1 MERKVKMAIKDLNA
15 YEVIEEKKIGDLNSQ
30 GYLLKHKKSGAR
42 VMLLSN
48 DDENKVFYIGFRTP
62 PKDDTGLPH
71 ILEHS
76 VLCGSK
82 KFPAKDPFIELA
94 KGSLNTFLNAMT
106 YPDKT
111 IYPVASCN
119 DKDFQNLM
127 HVYMDAVFYPN
138 IYEREEIFRQ
148 EGWHYDL
155 ESEDAELKYNGVV
168 YNEMKGAFSSPEGVL
183 DREILNTLYPDTS
196 YAFESGGDPAF
207 IPELKYSDF
216 LGFHSKYYH
225 PSNSYIYLYGDMD
238 MEEKLTFL
246 DEEYL
251 SKYDVMNIDSEIKLQ
266 KPFEKP
272 IEVYKK
278 YSITNEETE
287 EDNTYLSYNY
297 SIGTSL
303 DQKLYLAFQIL
314 EYALIAAPG
323 APLKKALLDAKIG
336 KDIMGSYDNGVYQPL
351 FSIIAKNSNTEKKE
365 EFLEIIEKVLKE
377 QVADGIN
384 KDSLRAAINYN
395 EFRYREADFGNYPKG
410 LMYGLQAL
418 DSWLYDETKPFI
430 HIEENETFAFLKDM
444 VETDYYEKL
453 VEQYLINNTHAALV
467 VIQPEKGLTAK
478 IDNQVKE
485 KLQAYKETLEKEE
498 IKALVEKTKA
508 LEKYQEEPSPLED
521 ILKIPMLTREDMRKN
536 ALEFCNKEMAFGETK
551 VLHQELFT
559 NGIGYLNLLFNIE
572 KVPEELLPYVGM
584 LKYIL
589 GMVDT
594 KNYTYGDFFNEI
606 NMYSG
611 GISVSFNS
619 YTDTKAPE
627 KYKAFME
634 VRAKVMYDKL
644 SFAFDMI
651 KEMLLTSKFEDEKR
665 LYEIIAQLKSR
676 LQMSLTSSGHTT
688 AVMRAMSYFSD
699 TAYLSELTSGITFYK
714 LVEKI
719 EKDFE
724 NEKENLIKKLR
735 ETVSYIFA
743 SENLMVSYTSEAK
756 GLEGLEAQVESLK
769 ESLGNSKYQKA
780 EYKFNVQQ
788 KNEGFKTS
796 SKVQYVSRA
805 GNFRREGLVYTGALR
820 ILKTILSYDYL
831 WNNVRVKGGAYG
843 CMSGFGRTGDGYFAS
858 YRDPNLEK
866 TNETFE
872 RTLEYVENFQADER
886 DMTKYIIGTISEMD
900 TPLNPYA
907 KGGRSLTAYLTN
919 LSFED
924 LQRERDEVLTAKDAD
939 IRALKQHVKAV
950 LAQKNFCV
958 IGSEEKIEEQQNMF
972 KEVRNLFE

>member
-1 MERKVKMAIKDLNA
+1 MAIKDLKE
-15 YEVIEEKKIGDLNSQ
+15 YEILEEKKIPDLNSE

-111 IYPVASCN
+111 VYPIASCN

-127 HVYMDAVFYPN
+127 NVYMDAVFYPN
-138 IYEREEIFRQ
+138 IYEKEEIFRQ

-155 ESEDAELKYNGVV
+155 ESEEAELKYNGVV

-183 DREILNTLYPDTS
+183 DRVVLNSLYPDTS
-196 YAFESGGDPAF
+196 YSYESGGDPEA
-207 IPELKYSDF
+207 IPNLKYSDF

-238 MEEKLTFL
+238 MEEKLRFL

-251 SKYDVMNIDSEIKLQ
+251 SKYDVMNIDSEIQLQ
-266 KPFEKP
+266 KPFDKP
-272 IEVYKK
+272 REVYKK
-278 YSITNEETE
+278 YSITNEEKE

-303 DQKLYLAFQIL
+303 DEKLYLAFQIL

-323 APLKKALLDAKIG
+323 APLKKALLDEKIG

-351 FSIIAKNSNTEKKE
+351 FSIVAKNSNIEEKEK
-365 EFLEIIEKVLKE
+365 FLNIIEKVLKE
-377 QVADGIN
+377 QVENGIN

-418 DSWLYDETKPFI
+418 DSWLYDENKPFI
-430 HIEENETFAFLKDM
+430 HIEENDTFAFLKEM

-453 VEQYLINNTHAALV
+453 VEQYMLKNSHAVLV
-467 VIQPEKGLTAK
+467 VIEPEKGRTAR
-478 IDNQVKE
+478 IENEVRE
-485 KLQAYKETLEKEE
+485 KLQAYKNTLSKEE
-498 IKALVEKTKA
+498 IQKLVEKTKA
-508 LEKYQEEPSPLED
+508 LEAYQEEPTPLED
-521 ILKIPMLTREDMRKN
+521 ILKIPMLTRQDMK
-536 ALEFCNKEMAFGETK
+536 KEAMPIENQELNIADIK
-551 VLHQELFT
+551 VLHQEMFT
-559 NGIGYLNLLFNIE
+559 NGIAYINLLFDVE

-589 GMVDT
+589 GMIDT
-594 KNYTYGDFFNEI
+594 KNYTYGDFFNEM

-611 GISVSFNS
+611 GISLGFNS
-619 YTDTKAPE
+619 YVDMKNPQ
-627 KYKAFME
+627 KYRAFME
-634 VRAKVMYDKL
+634 VKTKVMYDKED
-644 SFAFDMI
+644 FVFGMI
-651 KEMLLTSKFEDEKR
+651 KEMLLTSKFEDYKR
-665 LYEIIAQLKSR
+665 LYEIVAQLKSR

-688 AVMRAMSYFSD
+688 AVMRAMSYYSD

-714 LVEKI
+714 LVETI

-724 NEKENLIKKLR
+724 NCKEEVVEKLKTAMNYVFR
-735 ETVSYIFA
+735 A
-743 SENLMVSYTSEAK
+743 ENLMANITSEK
-756 GLEGLEAQVESLK
+756 EGLKMFETQLAEFKAALPAEKTEKAQYTFK
-769 ESLGNSKYQKA
+769 KA
-780 EYKFNVQQ
+780 QL
-788 KNEGFKTS
+788 NEGFKTS
-796 SKVQYVSRA
+796 AKVQYVSRA
-805 GNFRREGLVYTGALR
+805 GNFLKDGIEYTGALR

-843 CMSGFGRTGDGYFAS
+843 CMSGFGRTGEGYFAS

-866 TNETFE
+866 TNEVFE
-872 RTLEYVENFQADER
+872 HTIEYVENFQADER
-886 DMTKYIIGTISEMD
+886 DMTKYIIGTISDMD
-900 TPLNPYA
+900 TPMNPYA
-907 KGGRSLTAYLTN
+907 KGSRALTAYLTN
-919 LSFED
+919 LDYEY
-924 LQRERDEVLTAKDAD
+924 LQKERDQVLNATEQD
-939 IRALKQHVKAV
+939 IRDLKKHIQSV
-950 LAQKNFCV
+950 LSQQNFCV
-958 IGSEEKIEEQQNMF
+958 IGSEEKIEEQ
-972 KEVRNLFE
+972 KELFHQVKNLFE

>member
-1 MERKVKMAIKDLNA
+1 MAINDLKEYEVVEERKIP
-15 YEVIEEKKIGDLNSQ
+15 DLNSM
-30 GYLLKHKKSGAR
+30 GYLVKHKKSGAKL
-42 VMLLSN
+42 MLLSN

-82 KFPAKDPFIELA
+82 NFPAKDPFIELA

-111 IYPVASCN
+111 VYPIASCN

-138 IYEREEIFRQ
+138 IYEKEEIFRQ

-155 ESEDAELKYNGVV
+155 AEKDGELKYNGVV

-183 DREILNTLYPDTS
+183 DRVILNSLYPDTS
-196 YAFESGGDPAF
+196 YSFESGGDPAS
-207 IPELKYSDF
+207 IPELKYSEF

-238 MEEKLTFL
+238 MEEKLIFL
-246 DEEYL
+246 DKEYL
-251 SKYDVMNIDSEIKLQ
+251 SKYDAMNIESEIKLQ

-272 IEVYKK
+272 VEVYKK

-297 SIGTSL
+297 SIGTAL
-303 DQKLYLAFQIL
+303 DRKLYLAFQIL

-351 FSIIAKNSNTEKKE
+351 FSIIAKNSNTSSKD
-365 EFLEIIEKVLKE
+365 EFLAVIQKVLQE
-377 QVADGIN
+377 QVKNGIN

-430 HIEENETFAFLKDM
+430 HIEENETFAFLKEM

-453 VEQYLINNTHAALV
+453 VDQYMINNQHAALV
-467 VIQPEKGLTAK
+467 VIEPEKGLTAK
-478 IDNQVKE
+478 IENEVKE
-485 KLQAYKETLEKEE
+485 KLAAYKATLNEEEVEK
-498 IKALVEKTKA
+498 LVEKTKA
-508 LEKYQEEPSPLED
+508 LEQYQEEPTPMED

-536 ALEFCNKEMAFGETK
+536 ALRFENKELKFGDTLC
-551 VLHQELFT
+551 LHQEMFT
-559 NGIGYLNLLFNIE
+559 NGIGYLNLLFDIN

-594 KNYTYGDFFNEI
+594 KHYTYGDFFNEI

-619 YTDTKAPE
+619 YSDTKNPGN
-627 KYKAFME
+627 YKAYME
-634 VRAKVMYDKL
+634 VKAKVMYDKL
-644 SFAFDMI
+644 PFAFKMI

-676 LQMSLTSSGHTT
+676 MQMSLTSSGHTT
-688 AVMRAMSYFSD
+688 AVMRAMSYFSN

-714 LVEKI
+714 LVEQI
-719 EKDFE
+719 EKNFE
-724 NEKENLIKKLR
+724 ERKDDVIEKLR
-735 ETVSYIFA
+735 ETAFYIFTA
-743 SENLMVSYTSEAK
+743 NNLMVSYTAQEE
-756 GLEGLEAQVESLK
+756 GLEGLETEVESLK
-769 ESLGNSKYQKA
+769 LSLGTSDKEAVKYQ
-780 EYKFNVQQ
+780 FPLNQS
-788 KNEGFKTS
+788 NEGYKTS

-805 GNFRREGLVYTGALR
+805 GNFCQEGLEYTGALR

-843 CMSGFGRTGDGYFAS
+843 CMSGFGRLGDSYFAS
-858 YRDPNLEK
+858 YRDPNLED
-866 TNETFE
+866 TNEIFE
-872 RTLEYVENFQADER
+872 HTTEYVENFHADER
-886 DMTKYIIGTISEMD
+886 DMTKYIIGTISDLD

-907 KGGRSLTAYLTN
+907 RGNRSMTAYITN
-919 LSFED
+919 LTFED
-924 LQRERDEVLTAKDAD
+924 VQRERDQVLTARDSD
-939 IRALKQHVKAV
+939 IRALKAHVQAV
-950 LAQKNFCV
+950 LKPKNLCV
-958 IGSEEKIEEQQNMF
+958 IGGEEKIEEQKQLF
-972 KEVRNLFE
+972 KEVKNLFE

>member
-1 MERKVKMAIKDLNA
+1 MAISDLKE
-15 YEVIEEKKIGDLNSQ
+15 YEVVEEKKIPDLNSM
-30 GYLLKHKKSGAR
+30 GYLVKHKKSGAKL
-42 VMLLSN
+42 MLLSN

-82 KFPAKDPFIELA
+82 NFPAKDPFIELA

-111 IYPVASCN
+111 VYPIASCN

-138 IYEREEIFRQ
+138 IYEKEEIFRQ

-155 ESEDAELKYNGVV
+155 EEKDGELKYNGVV

-183 DREILNTLYPDTS
+183 DRVILNSLYPDTS
-196 YAFESGGDPAF
+196 YSFESGGDPAS
-207 IPELKYSDF
+207 IPELKYSEF

-238 MEEKLTFL
+238 MEEKLIFL
-246 DEEYL
+246 DKEYL
-251 SKYDVMNIDSEIKLQ
+251 SKYDAMNIDSEIKPQ

-272 IEVYKK
+272 AEVYKK

-297 SIGTSL
+297 SIGTAL
-303 DQKLYLAFQIL
+303 DRKLYLAFQIL

-351 FSIIAKNSNTEKKE
+351 FSIIAKNSNTSSKD
-365 EFLEIIEKVLKE
+365 EFLEVIQKVLKE
-377 QVADGIN
+377 QVTNGIN

-418 DSWLYDETKPFI
+418 DSWLYDESKPFI
-430 HIEENETFAFLKDM
+430 HIEENETFAFLKEM

-453 VEQYLINNTHAALV
+453 VEQYMINNQHAALV
-467 VIQPEKGLTAK
+467 VIEPEKGLTAK
-478 IDNQVKE
+478 IENEVKE
-485 KLQAYKETLEKEE
+485 KLAAYKATLDDEEVEK
-498 IKALVEKTKA
+498 LVEKTKA
-508 LEKYQEEPSPLED
+508 LEKYQEEPTPMED

-536 ALEFCNKEMAFGETK
+536 ALKFENKELHFDDTLC
-551 VLHQELFT
+551 LHQEMFT
-559 NGIGYLNLLFNIE
+559 NGIGYLNLLFDIN
-572 KVPEELLPYVGM
+572 KVPEDLLPYVGM

-594 KNYTYGDFFNEI
+594 KHYTYGDFFNEI

-619 YTDTKAPE
+619 YSDTKKRGA
-627 KYKAFME
+627 YKAYME
-634 VRAKVMYDKL
+634 VKAKVMYDKL
-644 SFAFDMI
+644 PFAFKMI

-688 AVMRAMSYFSD
+688 AVMRAMSYFSN

-714 LVEKI
+714 LVEQI
-719 EKDFE
+719 EKNFAQCKGE
-724 NEKENLIKKLR
+724 VIEKLK
-735 ETVSYIFA
+735 ETASYIFTA
-743 SENLMVSYTSEAK
+743 DNLVVSYTAQAEGVT
-756 GLEGLEAQVESLK
+756 GLEDEVKALK
-769 ESLGNSKYQKA
+769 ESLGTSNKEAVTYHFPLEQL
-780 EYKFNVQQ
+780 
-788 KNEGFKTS
+788 NEGYKTS

-805 GNFRREGLVYTGALR
+805 GNFCQEGLEYTGALR

-843 CMSGFGRTGDGYFAS
+843 CMSGFGRLGDSYFAS
-858 YRDPNLEK
+858 YRDPNLEN
-866 TNETFE
+866 TNEIFE
-872 RTLEYVENFQADER
+872 RTTEYVESFKADER
-886 DMTKYIIGTISEMD
+886 DMTKYIIGTISDMD

-907 KGGRSLTAYLTN
+907 RGNRSMTAYLTN
-919 LSFED
+919 LTFED
-924 LQRERDEVLTAKDAD
+924 VQKERDQVLTAKDSD
-939 IRALKQHVKAV
+939 IRALKAHVQAV
-950 LAQKNFCV
+950 LKPKNLCV
-958 IGSEEKIEEQQNMF
+958 IGGEEKIEEQKQLF
-972 KEVRNLFE
+972 KEVKNLFE

>member
-1 MERKVKMAIKDLNA
+1 MAISDLKE
-15 YEVIEEKKIGDLNSQ
+15 YEVVEEKQIPDLNSK
-30 GYLLKHKKSGAR
+30 GYLVKHKKSGAKL
-42 VMLLSN
+42 MLLSN

-111 IYPVASCN
+111 VYPIASCN

-155 ESEDAELKYNGVV
+155 SEKDGELKYNGVV

-183 DREILNTLYPDTS
+183 DRVILNSLYPDTAYS
-196 YAFESGGDPAF
+196 FESGGDPAS
-207 IPELKYSDF
+207 IPDLKYSEF
-216 LGFHSKYYH
+216 LDFHSKYYH

-238 MEEKLTFL
+238 MEEKLIFL
-246 DEEYL
+246 DKEYL
-251 SKYDVMNIDSEIKLQ
+251 SKYDAMNIDSEIKLQ
-266 KPFEKP
+266 APFEKP
-272 IEVYKK
+272 VEVYKK

-297 SIGTSL
+297 SIGTAL
-303 DQKLYLAFQIL
+303 DRKLYLAFQIL

-336 KDIMGSYDNGVYQPL
+336 KDIMGSYDNGVYQPM
-351 FSIIAKNSNTEKKE
+351 FSIIAKNSNTSSKE
-365 EFLEIIEKVLKE
+365 EFLKIIQTVLQE
-377 QVADGIN
+377 QVKNGIN

-430 HIEENETFAFLKDM
+430 HIEENETFAFLKEM

-453 VEQYLINNTHAALV
+453 VEQYMLNNSHAALV
-467 VIQPEKGLTAK
+467 VIEPEKGLTTK
-478 IDNQVKE
+478 IENEVRE
-485 KLQAYKETLEKEE
+485 KLREYKASLSEEEVEK
-498 IKALVEKTKA
+498 LVEKTKA
-508 LEKYQEEPSPLED
+508 LEQYQEEPSSVED

-536 ALEFCNKEMAFGETK
+536 ALAFDNKELHFEDTL
-551 VLHQELFT
+551 VLHQEMFT
-559 NGIGYLNLLFNIE
+559 NGIGYLNLLFDIN

-619 YTDTKAPE
+619 YSDTKKAGS
-627 KYKAFME
+627 YKAYME
-634 VRAKVMYDKL
+634 VKAKVMYDKIG
-644 SFAFDMI
+644 FAFKMI

-699 TAYLSELTSGITFYK
+699 TACLSEQTSGITFYK
-714 LVEKI
+714 LVEHI
-719 EKDFE
+719 EKNFNQCKDE
-724 NEKENLIKKLR
+724 VIQKLR
-735 ETVSYIFA
+735 ETASCIFKA
-743 SENLMVSYTSEAK
+743 DNLMVSYTAEK
-756 GLEGLEAQVESLK
+756 EGLDSLETEIERLK
-769 ESLGNSKYQKA
+769 ISLGDSEKEAVKYR
-780 EYKFNVQQ
+780 FNLKQL
-788 KNEGFKTS
+788 NEGYKTS

-805 GNFRREGLVYTGALR
+805 GNFKKEGLEYTGALR

-858 YRDPNLEK
+858 YRDPNLEN
-866 TNETFE
+866 TNKIFE
-872 RTLEYVENFQADER
+872 HTTDYIEKFSADER

-907 KGGRSLTAYLTN
+907 KGNRSLTAYLTN
-919 LSFED
+919 LTYQD
-924 LQRERDEVLTAKDAD
+924 IQKERDQVLTAKEED
-939 IRALKQHVKAV
+939 IRALKSHVKAV
-950 LAQKNFCV
+950 LKPNNICV
-958 IGSEEKIEEQQNMF
+958 IGGEEKIEEQKQLF
-972 KEVRNLFE
+972 KEVKNLFE

>member
-1 MERKVKMAIKDLNA
+1 MAISNLKE
-15 YEVIEEKKIGDLNSQ
+15 YEIVEEKKIPDLNSV
-30 GYLLKHKKSGAR
+30 GYLVKHKKSGAKL
-42 VMLLSN
+42 MLLSN

-82 KFPAKDPFIELA
+82 NFPAKDPFIELA

-111 IYPVASCN
+111 VYPVASCN
-119 DKDFQNLM
+119 DRDFQNLM
-127 HVYMDAVFYPN
+127 HIYMDAVFYPN
-138 IYEREEIFRQ
+138 IYEKEEIFRQ

-155 ESEDAELKYNGVV
+155 TEKDGELKYNGVV

-183 DREILNTLYPDTS
+183 DRVILNSLYPDTS
-196 YAFESGGDPAF
+196 YSFESGGDPAA
-207 IPELKYSDF
+207 IPDLKYSEF

-238 MEEKLTFL
+238 MEEKLIFL
-246 DEEYL
+246 DKEYL
-251 SKYDVMNIDSEIKLQ
+251 SKYDAMNIDSEIKLQ

-272 IEVYKK
+272 VEVYKK

-297 SIGTSL
+297 SIGTAL
-303 DQKLYLAFQIL
+303 DEKLYLAFQIL

-323 APLKKALLDAKIG
+323 APLKKALLDAKVG

-351 FSIIAKNSNTEKKE
+351 FSIVAKNSNTSSKE
-365 EFLEIIEKVLKE
+365 QFLDVIQKVLKE
-377 QVADGIN
+377 QVSNGIN

-418 DSWLYDETKPFI
+418 DSWLYDESKPFI
-430 HIEENETFAFLKDM
+430 HIEENETFAFLKEM

-453 VEQYLINNTHAALV
+453 VEQYMIKNRHAAFV
-467 VIQPEKGLTAK
+467 VIEPEKGLTAK
-478 IDNQVKE
+478 IENEVKE
-485 KLQAYKETLEKEE
+485 KLEAYKATLSEEEVEK
-498 IKALVEKTKA
+498 LVEKTKA
-508 LEKYQEEPSPLED
+508 LERYQEEPTPVED

-536 ALEFCNKEMAFGETK
+536 ALKFETK
-551 VLHQELFT
+551 ELYFDDTLCLHQEIFT
-559 NGIGYLNLLFNIE
+559 NGIGYLNLLFDIH

-589 GMVDT
+589 GLVDT
-594 KNYTYGDFFNEI
+594 KHYTYGDLFNEI

-619 YTDTKAPE
+619 YSDTKKRGA
-627 KYKAFME
+627 YKAYME
-634 VRAKVMYDKL
+634 VKAKVMYDKL
-644 SFAFDMI
+644 PFAFKMI
-651 KEMLLTSKFEDEKR
+651 KEILFTSKFEDEKR

-688 AVMRAMSYFSD
+688 AVMRAMSYSSD

-714 LVEKI
+714 LVEQI
-719 EKDFE
+719 EKNFE
-724 NEKENLIKKLR
+724 QCKEEVIQKLKK
-735 ETVSYIFA
+735 TASYIFTA
-743 SENLMVSYTSEAK
+743 DNLVVSYTAQAE
-756 GLEGLEAQVESLK
+756 GLEGLEKEVENLK
-769 ESLGNSKYQKA
+769 KSLGVLEKEPEQ
-780 EYKFNVQQ
+780 YKFELKQL
-788 KNEGFKTS
+788 NEGYKTS
-796 SKVQYVSRA
+796 SKVQYVSRT
-805 GNFRREGLVYTGALR
+805 GNFCDAGLEYTGALK

-843 CMSGFGRTGDGYFAS
+843 CMSGFGRLGDSYFAS
-858 YRDPNLEK
+858 YRDPNLEN
-866 TNETFE
+866 TNEIFE
-872 RTLEYVENFQADER
+872 RTAEYVENFEADER
-886 DMTKYIIGTISEMD
+886 DMTKYIIGTISDMD

-907 KGGRSLTAYLTN
+907 RGNRSMAAYLTN
-919 LSFED
+919 LTYED
-924 LQRERDEVLTAKDAD
+924 VQKEREQVLTAKDSD
-939 IRALKQHVKAV
+939 IRALKAHVQAV
-950 LAQKNFCV
+950 LKTNNLCV
-958 IGSEEKIEEQQNMF
+958 IGGEEKIEEQKNLF
-972 KEVRNLFE
+972 KDVKNLFE

>member
-1 MERKVKMAIKDLNA
+1 MAINDLKEYEVVEERKIP
-15 YEVIEEKKIGDLNSQ
+15 DLNSM
-30 GYLLKHKKSGAR
+30 GYLVKHKKSGAKL
-42 VMLLSN
+42 MLLSN

-82 KFPAKDPFIELA
+82 NFPAKDPFIELA

-111 IYPVASCN
+111 VYPIASCN

-138 IYEREEIFRQ
+138 IYEKEEIFRQ

-155 ESEDAELKYNGVV
+155 AEKDGELKYNGVV

-183 DREILNTLYPDTS
+183 DRVILNSLYPDTS
-196 YAFESGGDPAF
+196 YSFESGGDPAS
-207 IPELKYSDF
+207 IPELKYSEF

-238 MEEKLTFL
+238 MEEKLIFL
-246 DEEYL
+246 DKEYL
-251 SKYDVMNIDSEIKLQ
+251 SKYDAMNIESEIKLQ

-272 IEVYKK
+272 VEVYKK

-297 SIGTSL
+297 SIGTAL
-303 DQKLYLAFQIL
+303 DRKLYLAFQIL

-351 FSIIAKNSNTEKKE
+351 FSIIAKNSNTSSKD
-365 EFLEIIEKVLKE
+365 EFLAVIQKVLQE
-377 QVADGIN
+377 QVKNGIN

-430 HIEENETFAFLKDM
+430 HIEENETFAFLKEM

-453 VEQYLINNTHAALV
+453 VDQYMINNQHAALV
-467 VIQPEKGLTAK
+467 VIEPEKGLTAK
-478 IDNQVKE
+478 IENEVKE
-485 KLQAYKETLEKEE
+485 KLAAYKATLNEEEVEK
-498 IKALVEKTKA
+498 LVEKTKA
-508 LEKYQEEPSPLED
+508 LEQYQEEPTPMED

-536 ALEFCNKEMAFGETK
+536 ALRFENKELKFGDTLC
-551 VLHQELFT
+551 LHQEMFT
-559 NGIGYLNLLFNIE
+559 NGIGYLNLLFDIN

-594 KNYTYGDFFNEI
+594 KHYTYGDFFNEI

-619 YTDTKAPE
+619 YSDTKNPGN
-627 KYKAFME
+627 YKAYME
-634 VRAKVMYDKL
+634 VKAKVMYDKL
-644 SFAFDMI
+644 PFAFKMI

-676 LQMSLTSSGHTT
+676 MQMSLTSSGHTT
-688 AVMRAMSYFSD
+688 AVMRAMSYFSN

-714 LVEKI
+714 LVEQI
-719 EKDFE
+719 EKNFE
-724 NEKENLIKKLR
+724 ERKDDVIEKLR
-735 ETVSYIFA
+735 ETASYIFTA
-743 SENLMVSYTSEAK
+743 NNLMVSYTAQEE
-756 GLEGLEAQVESLK
+756 GLEGLETEVESLK
-769 ESLGNSKYQKA
+769 LSLGTSDKEAVKYQ
-780 EYKFNVQQ
+780 FPLNQS
-788 KNEGFKTS
+788 NEGYKTS

-805 GNFRREGLVYTGALR
+805 GNFCQEGLEYTGALR

-843 CMSGFGRTGDGYFAS
+843 CMSGFGRLGDSYFAS
-858 YRDPNLEK
+858 YRDPNLED
-866 TNETFE
+866 TNEIFE
-872 RTLEYVENFQADER
+872 HTTEYVENFHADER
-886 DMTKYIIGTISEMD
+886 DMTKYIIGTISDLD

-907 KGGRSLTAYLTN
+907 RGNRSMTAYITN
-919 LSFED
+919 LTFED
-924 LQRERDEVLTAKDAD
+924 VQREREQVLTAQDSD
-939 IRALKQHVKAV
+939 IRALKAHVQAV
-950 LAQKNFCV
+950 LKPKNLCV
-958 IGSEEKIEEQQNMF
+958 IGGEEKIEEQKQLF
-972 KEVRNLFE
+972 KEVKNLFE

>member
-1 MERKVKMAIKDLNA
+1 MAISDLKG
-15 YEVIEEKKIGDLNSQ
+15 YEVVEEKQIPDLNSK
-30 GYLLKHKKSGAR
+30 GYLVKHKKSGAKL
-42 VMLLSN
+42 MLLSN

-111 IYPVASCN
+111 VYPIASCN

-155 ESEDAELKYNGVV
+155 SEKDGELKYNGVV

-183 DREILNTLYPDTS
+183 DRVILNSLYPDTS
-196 YAFESGGDPAF
+196 YSFESGGDPAS
-207 IPELKYSDF
+207 IPDLKYSEF
-216 LGFHSKYYH
+216 LDFHSKYYH

-238 MEEKLTFL
+238 MEEKLIFL
-246 DEEYL
+246 DKEYL
-251 SKYDVMNIDSEIKLQ
+251 SKYDAMNIDSEIKLQ
-266 KPFEKP
+266 APFEKP
-272 IEVYKK
+272 VEVYKK

-297 SIGTSL
+297 SIGTAL
-303 DQKLYLAFQIL
+303 DRKLYLAFQIL

-336 KDIMGSYDNGVYQPL
+336 KDIMGSYDNGVYQPM
-351 FSIIAKNSNTEKKE
+351 FSIIAKNSNTSSKE
-365 EFLEIIEKVLKE
+365 EFLKIIQTVLQE
-377 QVADGIN
+377 QVKNGIN

-430 HIEENETFAFLKDM
+430 HIEENETFAFLKEM

-453 VEQYLINNTHAALV
+453 VEQYMLNNSHAALV
-467 VIQPEKGLTAK
+467 VIEPEKGLTTK
-478 IDNQVKE
+478 IENEVRE
-485 KLQAYKETLEKEE
+485 KLREYKASLSEEEVEK
-498 IKALVEKTKA
+498 LVEKTKA
-508 LEKYQEEPSPLED
+508 LEQYQEEPSSVED

-536 ALEFCNKEMAFGETK
+536 ALAFENKELHFGDTL
-551 VLHQELFT
+551 VLHQEMFT
-559 NGIGYLNLLFNIE
+559 NGIGYLNLLFDIN

-619 YTDTKAPE
+619 YSDTKKAGS
-627 KYKAFME
+627 YKAYME
-634 VRAKVMYDKL
+634 VKAKVMYDKIG
-644 SFAFDMI
+644 FAFKMI

-699 TAYLSELTSGITFYK
+699 TACLSEQTSGITFYK
-714 LVEKI
+714 LVEHI
-719 EKDFE
+719 EKNFNQCKDE
-724 NEKENLIKKLR
+724 VIQKLR
-735 ETVSYIFA
+735 ETASCIFKA
-743 SENLMVSYTSEAK
+743 DNLMVSYTAEK
-756 GLEGLEAQVESLK
+756 EGLDSLETEIERLK
-769 ESLGNSKYQKA
+769 ISLGDSEKEAVKYR
-780 EYKFNVQQ
+780 FNLKQL
-788 KNEGFKTS
+788 NEGYKTS

-805 GNFRREGLVYTGALR
+805 GNFKKEGLEYTGALR

-858 YRDPNLEK
+858 YRDPNLEN
-866 TNETFE
+866 TNKIFE
-872 RTLEYVENFQADER
+872 HTTDYIEKFSADER

-907 KGGRSLTAYLTN
+907 KGNRSLTAYLTN
-919 LSFED
+919 LTYQD
-924 LQRERDEVLTAKDAD
+924 IQKERDQVLTAKEED
-939 IRALKQHVKAV
+939 IRALKSHVKAV
-950 LAQKNFCV
+950 LKPNNICV
-958 IGSEEKIEEQQNMF
+958 IGGEEKIEEQKQLF
-972 KEVRNLFE
+972 KEVKNLFE

>member
-1 MERKVKMAIKDLNA
+1 MAISDLKE
-15 YEVIEEKKIGDLNSQ
+15 YEVVEEKQIPDLNSK
-30 GYLLKHKKSGAR
+30 GYLVKHKKSGAKL
-42 VMLLSN
+42 MLLSN

-111 IYPVASCN
+111 VYPVASCN

-155 ESEDAELKYNGVV
+155 AESDGELKYNGVV

-183 DREILNTLYPDTS
+183 DRVILNSLYPDTS
-196 YAFESGGDPAF
+196 YSFESGGDPAS
-207 IPELKYSDF
+207 IPDLKYSEF

-238 MEEKLTFL
+238 MEEKLIFL
-246 DEEYL
+246 DKEYL
-251 SKYDVMNIDSEIKLQ
+251 SKYDAMNIDSQIKLQ
-266 KPFEKP
+266 APFEKP
-272 IEVYKK
+272 VEVYKK

-297 SIGTSL
+297 SIGTAL
-303 DQKLYLAFQIL
+303 DRKLYLAFQIL

-336 KDIMGSYDNGVYQPL
+336 KDIMGSYDNGVYQPM
-351 FSIIAKNSNTEKKE
+351 FSIIAKNSNTSSKE
-365 EFLEIIEKVLKE
+365 MFLEVIQKVLKE
-377 QVADGIN
+377 QVAEGIN

-418 DSWLYDETKPFI
+418 DSWLYDESKPFI
-430 HIEENETFAFLKDM
+430 HIEENETFGFLKEM

-453 VEQYLINNTHAALV
+453 VEQYMINNSHAALV
-467 VIQPEKGLTAK
+467 VIEPEKGLTAK
-478 IDNQVKE
+478 LENQVKE
-485 KLQAYKETLEKEE
+485 KLKAYKAHLSKEE
-498 IKALVEKTKA
+498 VEKLVENTKA
-508 LEKYQEEPSPLED
+508 LEQYQEEPSSLED

-536 ALEFCNKEMAFGETK
+536 ALPFQNKELHFGETL
-551 VLHQELFT
+551 VLHQEMFT
-559 NGIGYLNLLFNIE
+559 NGIGYLKLLFDIN
-572 KVPEELLPYVGM
+572 KVPEKLLPYVGM

-589 GMVDT
+589 GLVDT
-594 KNYTYGDFFNEI
+594 EHYTYGDFFNEM

-611 GISVSFNS
+611 GISVAFNS
-619 YTDTKAPE
+619 YADTKE
-627 KYKAFME
+627 WGSYKAYME
-634 VRAKVMYDKL
+634 VKAKVMYDKL
-644 SFAFDMI
+644 PFAFKMI
-651 KEMLLTSKFEDEKR
+651 REMLLTSKFEDEKR

-676 LQMSLTSSGHTT
+676 MQMSLTSSGHTT

-714 LVEKI
+714 LVERI
-719 EKDFE
+719 EKKFDQCKE
-724 NEKENLIKKLR
+724 EVIEKLK
-735 ETVSYIFA
+735 ETASYIFKA
-743 SENLMVSYTSEAK
+743 DNLLVSYTAELE
-756 GLEGLEAQVESLK
+756 GLEGLEAEVERLK
-769 ESLGNSKYQKA
+769 NSLGRSEKDEAQYQFA
-780 EYKFNVQQ
+780 LQQ
-788 KNEGFKTS
+788 LNEGYKTS

-805 GNFRREGLVYTGALR
+805 GNFLQEGLEYTGALR

-843 CMSGFGRTGDGYFAS
+843 CMSGFGRTGDSYFAS
-858 YRDPNLEK
+858 YRDPNLAN
-866 TNETFE
+866 TNEIFE
-872 RTLEYVENFQADER
+872 HTTEYVKNFQADER
-886 DMTKYIIGTISEMD
+886 DMTKYIIGTISDMD

-907 KGGRSLTAYLTN
+907 KGNRSLTAYLTN
-919 LSFED
+919 LTFED
-924 LQRERDEVLTAKDAD
+924 VQRERDQVLNARDED
-939 IRALKQHVKAV
+939 IRALKAHVQAV
-950 LAQKNFCV
+950 LKPDNLCV
-958 IGSEEKIEEQQNMF
+958 IGGEEKIEEQKQLF
-972 KEVRNLFE
+972 KEVKNLFE

>member
-1 MERKVKMAIKDLNA
+1 MAISDLKE
-15 YEVIEEKKIGDLNSQ
+15 YEVVEEKQIPDLNSK
-30 GYLLKHKKSGAR
+30 GYLVRHKKSGAR
-42 VMLLSN
+42 LMLLSN

-82 KFPAKDPFIELA
+82 MFPAKDPFIELA

-111 IYPVASCN
+111 VYPVASCN

-155 ESEDAELKYNGVV
+155 GDIDGELKYNGVV

-183 DREILNTLYPDTS
+183 DRVILNSLYPDTS
-196 YAFESGGDPAF
+196 YSFESGGDPAS
-207 IPELKYSDF
+207 IPDLKYSEF

-238 MEEKLTFL
+238 MEEKLIFL
-246 DEEYL
+246 DKEYL
-251 SKYDVMNIDSEIKLQ
+251 SKYDVMQIDSEIKRQ
-266 KPFEKP
+266 APFEKP
-272 IEVYKK
+272 VEVYKK

-297 SIGTSL
+297 SIGTAL
-303 DQKLYLAFQIL
+303 DRKLYLAFQIL

-336 KDIMGSYDNGVYQPL
+336 KDIMGSYDNGVYQPM
-351 FSIIAKNSNTEKKE
+351 FSIIAKNSNTSSKE
-365 EFLEIIEKVLKE
+365 AFLEVIQKVLKE
-377 QVADGIN
+377 QVAEGIN

-418 DSWLYDETKPFI
+418 DSWLYDENQPFI
-430 HIEENETFAFLKDM
+430 HIEENETFAFLKQM

-453 VEQYLINNTHAALV
+453 VEQYMINNSHAALV
-467 VIQPEKGLTAK
+467 VIEPEKGLTAK
-478 IDNQVKE
+478 IENQVKE
-485 KLQAYKETLEKEE
+485 KLKEYKASLSKEE
-498 IKALVEKTKA
+498 VEKLVEKTKA
-508 LEKYQEEPSPLED
+508 LEEYQEEPSSIED
-521 ILKIPMLTREDMRKN
+521 ILKIPMLTREDMRKH
-536 ALEFCNKEMAFGETK
+536 ALPFQNKELQFGETS
-551 VLHQELFT
+551 VLHQEIFT
-559 NGIGYLNLLFNIE
+559 NGIGYLNLLFDIN

-589 GMVDT
+589 GLVDT
-594 KNYTYGDFFNEI
+594 KHYTYGDFFNEI

-619 YTDTKAPE
+619 YADTKE
-627 KYKAFME
+627 CGKYKAYME
-634 VRAKVMYDKL
+634 VKAKVMYDKL
-644 SFAFDMI
+644 PFAFKMI

-676 LQMSLTSSGHTT
+676 MQMNLTSSGHTT

-714 LVEKI
+714 FVEHI
-719 EKDFE
+719 EKNFDQCK
-724 NEKENLIKKLR
+724 NEVIEKLKETASCIFKADNLL
-735 ETVSYIFA
+735 
-743 SENLMVSYTSEAK
+743 VSYTAQKEGLK
-756 GLEGLEAQVESLK
+756 GLETEVDSLK
-769 ESLGNSKYQKA
+769 TSLGRSEKDAEKYQFA
-780 EYKFNVQQ
+780 LEQL
-788 KNEGFKTS
+788 NEAYKTS

-805 GNFRREGLVYTGALR
+805 GNFRQEGLEYTGALR

-843 CMSGFGRTGDGYFAS
+843 CMSGFGRTGDSYFAS
-858 YRDPNLEK
+858 YRDPNLEN
-866 TNETFE
+866 TNEIFE
-872 RTLEYVENFQADER
+872 HTTEYVENFQADER
-886 DMTKYIIGTISEMD
+886 DMTKYIIGTISDMD

-907 KGGRSLTAYLTN
+907 KGSRSLTAYLTN
-919 LSFED
+919 LTFED
-924 LQRERDEVLTAKDAD
+924 VQRERDQVLNAKDED
-939 IRALKQHVKAV
+939 IRALKEYVQAV
-950 LAQKNFCV
+950 LRPNNLCV
-958 IGSEEKIEEQQNMF
+958 IGGEEKIEEQKQLF
-972 KEVRNLFE
+972 KEVKSLFE

>member
-1 MERKVKMAIKDLNA
+1 MAISDLKE
-15 YEVIEEKKIGDLNSQ
+15 YEVVEEKQIPDLNSK
-30 GYLLKHKKSGAR
+30 GYLVKHKKSGAKL
-42 VMLLSN
+42 MLLSN

-111 IYPVASCN
+111 VYPIASCN

-155 ESEDAELKYNGVV
+155 SEKDGELKYNGVV

-183 DREILNTLYPDTS
+183 DRVILNSLYPDTAYS
-196 YAFESGGDPAF
+196 FESGGDPAS
-207 IPELKYSDF
+207 IPDLKYSEF
-216 LGFHSKYYH
+216 LDFHSKYYH

-238 MEEKLTFL
+238 MEEKLIFL
-246 DEEYL
+246 DKEYL
-251 SKYDVMNIDSEIKLQ
+251 SKYDAMNIDSEIKLQ
-266 KPFEKP
+266 APFEKP
-272 IEVYKK
+272 VEVYKK

-297 SIGTSL
+297 SIGTAL
-303 DQKLYLAFQIL
+303 DRKLYLAFQIL

-336 KDIMGSYDNGVYQPL
+336 KDIMGSYDNGVYQPM
-351 FSIIAKNSNTEKKE
+351 FSIIAKNSNTSSKE
-365 EFLEIIEKVLKE
+365 EFLKIIQTVLQE
-377 QVADGIN
+377 QVKNGIN

-430 HIEENETFAFLKDM
+430 HIEENETFAFLKEM

-453 VEQYLINNTHAALV
+453 VEQYMLNNSHAALV
-467 VIQPEKGLTAK
+467 VIEPEKGLTTK
-478 IDNQVKE
+478 IENEVRE
-485 KLQAYKETLEKEE
+485 KLREYKASLSEEEVEK
-498 IKALVEKTKA
+498 LVEKTKA
-508 LEKYQEEPSPLED
+508 LEQYQEEPSSVED

-536 ALEFCNKEMAFGETK
+536 ALAFDNKELHFEDTL
-551 VLHQELFT
+551 VLHQEMFT
-559 NGIGYLNLLFNIE
+559 NGIGYLNLLFDIN

-619 YTDTKAPE
+619 YSDTKKAGS
-627 KYKAFME
+627 YKAYME
-634 VRAKVMYDKL
+634 VKAKVMYDKIG
-644 SFAFDMI
+644 FAFKMI

-676 LQMSLTSSGHTT
+676 LQMSLTSGGHTT

-699 TAYLSELTSGITFYK
+699 TAYLSEQTSGITFYK
-714 LVEKI
+714 LVEHI
-719 EKDFE
+719 EKNFNQCKDE
-724 NEKENLIKKLR
+724 VIQKLR
-735 ETVSYIFA
+735 ETASCIFKA
-743 SENLMVSYTSEAK
+743 DNLMVSYTAEK
-756 GLEGLEAQVESLK
+756 EGLDSLETEIERLK
-769 ESLGNSKYQKA
+769 ISLGDSEKEAVNYR
-780 EYKFNVQQ
+780 FNLKQL
-788 KNEGFKTS
+788 NEGYKTS

-805 GNFRREGLVYTGALR
+805 GNFKKEGLEYTGALR

-858 YRDPNLEK
+858 YRDPNLEN
-866 TNETFE
+866 TNKIFE
-872 RTLEYVENFQADER
+872 HTTDYIEKFSADER

-907 KGGRSLTAYLTN
+907 KGNRSLTAYLTN
-919 LSFED
+919 LTYQD
-924 LQRERDEVLTAKDAD
+924 IQKERDQVLTAKEED
-939 IRALKQHVKAV
+939 IRALKSHVKAV
-950 LAQKNFCV
+950 LKPNNICV
-958 IGSEEKIEEQQNMF
+958 IGGEEKIEEQKQLF
-972 KEVRNLFE
+972 KEVKNLFE